1 EKANN
6 GQSSVVHQQQADKH
20 RSQITQN

>member
-1 EKANN
+1 NN

>member
-1 EKANN
+1 N